1 VSVEVFRTRAALAGS
16 AAAALAE
23 VLQRRRRPVLLLPA
37 GRTAVPV
44 YRELVRLHRTG
55 RAPMAHAI
63 TFNLDELR
71 VPPEDPRSF
80 RSFMDRHLFSRV
92 DLPESRIRFLQG
104 DAKDPERE
112 CARYERRLA
121 REGPPDLAF
130 VGIGVNGH
138 VAYLEPARALPPRT
152 SLVHLSAA
160 TRRRLMQDGVRRVP
174 REALTVGLETIL
186 ACPAILLVAAGWE
199 KATAVAAALEG
210 PVTPRCPASFLTVH
224 PGLSVMLDR
233 AAASRLA
240 SS

>member
-1 VSVEVFRTRAALAGS
+1 MRIEVFRTRAALARS
-16 AAAALAE
+16 AAAALAD
-23 VLQRRRRPVLLLPA
+23 VLKRRRRPVLLLPA

-44 YRELVRLHRTG
+44 YRNLALLHRAG
-55 RAPMAHAI
+55 RAPMARAT

-71 VPPEDPRSF
+71 VTAGDPRSF

-112 CARYERRLA
+112 CARYERQLV
-121 REGPPDLAF
+121 REGPPDVAF

-152 SLVHLSAA
+152 SLVRLSAA
-160 TRRRLMQDGVRRVP
+160 TRRRLEQDGVRPVP

-186 ACPAILLVAAGWE
+186 ACAAILLVATGRG
-199 KATAVAAALEG
+199 KAAAVAAALEG
-210 PVTPRCPASFLTVH
+210 PVTPRCPASYLTLH

-233 AAASRLA
+233 AAASALEA
-240 SS
+240 P

>member
-1 VSVEVFRTRAALAGS
+1 MAG
-16 AAAALAE
+16 
-23 VLQRRRRPVLLLPA
+23 
-37 GRTAVPV
+37 
-44 YRELVRLHRTG
+44 
-55 RAPMAHAI
+55 AI

-92 DLPESRIRFLQG
+92 DLPESRIRFLPG

-121 REGPPDLAF
+121 REGPPDVAF

-152 SLVHLSAA
+152 SLVRLSAA
-160 TRRRLMQDGVRRVP
+160 TRQRLGQHGVRPIP
-174 REALTVGLETIL
+174 REALTVGLEAIL
-186 ACPAILLVAAGWE
+186 ACRAILLVAAGRE

-233 AAASRLA
+233 AAASGLV